1 MLAVQNS
8 NAEAVAAL
16 VHCKASPNSRTKSG
30 AGKSALEVALDEP
43 EDEHRMA
50 QLLLECK
57 ADPNISSGQ
66 LSMLHKAVVAKDVTG
81 AALLLRHKADVAV
94 TEQTGKM
101 PHHLAARAGC
111 AEILKMLL
119 SGRADASVLTKEGKS
134 ALQLAEVNRKAECVA
149 MLRNVSQA
157 QTLDALDSLR
167 AHEPATDAYVLD

>member
-57 ADPNISSGQ
+57 ADPNTSSGQ

-119 SGRADASVLTKEGKS
+119 SGRADASALTKEGKS